1 MLDTWLQDPEELYL
15 ELAEHVRK
23 GLAHVDP
30 YFTKLADGMVAW
42 IESWRQLNPEGIPDI
57 K

>member
-1 MLDTWLQDPEELYL
+1 MLQDPEELYL

-30 YFTKLADGMVAW
+30 YFVKLADGMIAW
-42 IESWRQLNPEGIPDI
+42 IESWRQLNPDGIPDI